1 MEGVVEGECKAARGR
16 AGRRCAR
23 SAAHKAHQQV
33 HFTVNSLKK
42 FFTFLTIFITIFS
55 LSHRVLVCVCVCM
68 CACVCVLVCVWACD
82 PHLLTFSG
90 SFQQQC
96 QRPCVMLSIL
106 LAREREL
113 EEEGQR
119 KGHWEREAAHYVYNN
134 FFVFCLFIYLFNLRL
149 SSFFLPRLFIL
160 FVCVLCWL

>member
-1 MEGVVEGECKAARGR
+1 MAVREG

-23 SAAHKAHQQV
+23 SSAHKAHQQV

-55 LSHRVLVCVCVCM
+55 LSHRVLVCVCVSRYV
-68 CACVCVLVCVWACD
+68 CACMRVCVWACD

-106 LAREREL
+106 PAREGE
-113 EEEGQR
+113 
-119 KGHWEREAAHYVYNN
+119 
-134 FFVFCLFIYLFNLRL
+134 
-149 SSFFLPRLFIL
+149 
-160 FVCVLCWL
+160 